1 MTWLVTVT
9 NPADVEAGEPSETV
23 VVETDIPS
31 RSVEVDL
38 HNPSINIEPVP
49 DDTISVDISS
59 SIRDV
64 VVDKATS
71 PIVIQSAN
79 GPPGPAGADGAPGPA
94 GPQGP
99 PGSGAS
105 IARADTTFTTASLAS
120 AAEEDGTVAL
130 GKGGVIYT
138 VTVSS
143 DARVRLYSTAAQ
155 RTADAAR
162 IPGVDPNKNSGLLLD
177 LLLNANTGLLWALSP
192 KAVFENGDSPA
203 TTAIYYRV
211 RNQGVASAAITVTIT
226 AIPVEA

>member
-9 NPADVEAGEPSETV
+9 NPADIEAGEPSETV

-49 DDTISVDISS
+49 DDTVSVDISS

-105 IARADTTFTTASLAS
+105 IARADTTFTTASLAN
-120 AAEEDGTVAL
+120 AATENGTVAL
-130 GKGGVIYT
+130 GKSGIIYAAT
-138 VTVSS
+138 LS
-143 DARVRLYSTAAQ
+143 APGRLRLYATSAE

-162 IPGVDPNKNSGLLLD
+162 VAGVDPGFNSGLLLD
-177 LLLNANTGLLWALSP
+177 LLLNTDTGLTWALSP
-192 KAVFENGDSPA
+192 KAVFENGDSPV
-203 TTAIYYRV
+203 TTSIYYAV
-211 RNQGVASAAITVTIT
+211 ENLSGAAAAITVTIT
-226 AIPVEA
+226 AVTLES